1 MRRQSPLSQSASV
14 DDQADPKHAI
24 FFHQERRPATPLW
37 AVLLAKSL
45 VSSGC
50 CLCSASFDGGT
61 ASSLEAPIDST
72 LPRIPRRRGFHDVVQ
87 CFLSRLF
94 SHLPTSLPN
103 LPLQSNETRWP
114 LSSPC
119 TDTERA
125 GSRWDSKHAR
135 RVRSWSSSQRG
146 SSASALSEFLFP
158 LDYSPFYLTS
168 FSPSY

>member
-1 MRRQSPLSQSASV
+1 MIFAGVIRIRHGGSEESIDAVRRQSPLSQSASV

-37 AVLLAKSL
+37 AVLPAKSL

-94 SHLPTSLPN
+94 SHCRHPYPTSRCNQTKPDGRFRHHV
-103 LPLQSNETRWP
+103 PIQRDPGVVGIQSMREELGHGLHRK
-114 LSSPC
+114 
-119 TDTERA
+119 EV
-125 GSRWDSKHAR
+125 
-135 RVRSWSSSQRG
+135 RVHQ
-146 SSASALSEFLFP
+146 L
-158 LDYSPFYLTS
+158 
-168 FSPSY
+168 